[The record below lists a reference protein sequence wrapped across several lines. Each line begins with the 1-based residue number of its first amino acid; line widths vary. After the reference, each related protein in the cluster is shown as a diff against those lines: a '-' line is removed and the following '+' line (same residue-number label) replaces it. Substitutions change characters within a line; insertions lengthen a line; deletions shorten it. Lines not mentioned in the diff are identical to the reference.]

1 MLKWCG
7 RCDQQNNFCIYRVIP
22 LFSHYLVLR
31 VGSKIDRFVVF
42 KAMGGSEVALLMRSF
57 VTYRLS
63 NLASPTSQITVFMK
77 LEERD
82 RVASYFEN
90 ISALPGISSFYS

>member
-1 MLKWCG
+1 MLERGG
-7 RCDQQNNFCIYRVIP
+7 RCDQQNNLWIYRVIP

-31 VGSKIDRFVVF
+31 VGSNIDRLVVF
-42 KAMGGSEVALLMRSF
+42 NAIRGSEVALLMRSL

-63 NLASPTSQITVFMK
+63 SLASPTSQITVFMK

-90 ISALPGISSFYS
+90 ISALPGISSFYN